1 MHWWRIASMHSC
13 RNWPR
18 ISNGGFGMSPHL
30 RVDKN
35 EHRMYT
41 ICACLSMRN
50 NAHHEE
56 THKQCTHIH
65 RSCLLVYATQQWG
78 AQNNNSRS
86 YQRATPFP
94 PVKEIFSVKASSP
107 QFWGEII
114 FQRVSCSTH
123 TQLFRPM
130 SWGHHILEWWTTE
143 NTCGASIYHRFHPR
157 ASWIHTCLSCSLPVF
172 HPAGGRPA
180 PSLKFQKRI
189 GIEMIKSWAGPAFR
203 IFGSFSGSQEQTPS
217 IRLLI
222 CNGDPQRILRGRED
236 AYQWTT
242 IKAMLAWFI
251 FANVCDS
258 LGNSEVSLSVN
269 DDQGDAS
276 MIRLRQCV

>member
-1 MHWWRIASMHSC
+1 MHTTKKH
-13 RNWPR
+13 
-18 ISNGGFGMSPHL
+18 
-30 RVDKN
+30 
-35 EHRMYT
+35 T
-41 ICACLSMRN
+41 N
-50 NAHHEE
+50 NAHIYTVHAFWSMRRSNEE
-56 THKQCTHIH
+56 HKTTTVDLTKGPPRFLPSR
-65 RSCLLVYATQQWG
+65 RSSRWRLL
-78 AQNNNSRS
+78 
-86 YQRATPFP
+86 P
-94 PVKEIFSVKASSP
+94 P